1 MRCRVQPYQF
11 RAERKKG
18 HLSRVTR
25 KQWEQLNQ
33 PKEMWAE
40 DMNLQSKTTMK
51 EEAIKIG
58 KDVHFQ
64 TKEYNKKRQTIL
76 QPSDRQKWKDWTRPG
91 AGEWGNCSLSP
102 VHGSSSWQGLCP
114 FAQQHLHVFETD
126 MFPDTA
132 ISPAYAVLEKVTPV
146 PPNVLILQDRL

>member
-1 MRCRVQPYQF
+1 MYKVY
-11 RAERKKG
+11 
-18 HLSRVTR
+18 RVTR

-91 AGEWGNCSLSP
+91 AGEWGNCTLSC
-102 VHGSSSWQGLCP
+102 SWKQQLAGTLPIRSAVSPCIWNRHVPRHSNLTCICCP
-114 FAQQHLHVFETD
+114 GESHTYASKCFDFAG
-126 MFPDTA
+126 
-132 ISPAYAVLEKVTPV
+132 
-146 PPNVLILQDRL
+146 PPITVK

>member
-1 MRCRVQPYQF
+1 MYKVY
-11 RAERKKG
+11 
-18 HLSRVTR
+18 RVTR

-40 DMNLQSKTTMK
+40 DMNLQSETTMK

-91 AGEWGNCSLSP
+91 AGEWGNCTLSC
-102 VHGSSSWQGLCP
+102 SWKQQLAGTLPIRSAASPCLWNRHVPRHSNLTCICCP
-114 FAQQHLHVFETD
+114 GESHTCASKCFDFAG
-126 MFPDTA
+126 
-132 ISPAYAVLEKVTPV
+132 
-146 PPNVLILQDRL
+146 PPITVK